1 MKYDNDIPSIM
12 VKLNP
17 GLNTHPRNFGKIW
30 YGEDTKQLFDLL
42 SDTYRYWGTFPEVSI
57 RHQGVWKCPRYLK

>member
-12 VKLNP
+12 CKSGSGTKDVR
-17 GLNTHPRNFGKIW
+17 TKIW
-30 YGEDTKQLFDLL
+30 YGEDTKQLFDIL
-42 SDTYRYWGTFPEVSI
+42 SDTYRYWGTFPEVTI